1 MSVTRIRLARTGRV
15 ERHVVQV
22 LRGGV
27 HGVSGSA
34 VPSGKAVPALH
45 ALSRQARNIGY
56 EILPVDAAYLSA
68 SEATLLGWLTYF
80 QREERE
86 QVLVDGALIA
96 LLRQAASALIASDQ
110 RLPYQ
115 VLLWADRDSPSDVES
130 IARQRPAPPL
140 SRFQQVGQATVRAR
154 AIAHTRAHGRVST
167 GALRS
172 LGISRQYLSQL
183 CLKGA
188 LVRVGHGF
196 YEAPPNK
203 C

>member
-1 MSVTRIRLARTGRV
+1 MSVTRIRLARTGRM
-15 ERHVVQV
+15 ERHVIQV
-22 LRGGV
+22 LRGGI
-27 HGVSGSA
+27 HGVSGGA
-34 VPSGKAVPALH
+34 VLPGPAVSALH
-45 ALSRQARNIGY
+45 ALARQACAVGY
-56 EILPVDAAYLSA
+56 DIMPVDAAYLSA
-68 SEATLLGWLTYF
+68 SEATLLGWLAYF

-86 QVLVDGALIA
+86 QILVDSDLIA
-96 LLRQAASALIASDQ
+96 LLRQAAGALATSDH

-115 VLLWADRDSPSDVES
+115 VLLWADRDSPSDVQS
-130 IARQRPAPPL
+130 IARQHPAPPL
-140 SRFQQVGQATVRAR
+140 SRLEQVGQATVRAR

-167 GALRS
+167 GVLRS